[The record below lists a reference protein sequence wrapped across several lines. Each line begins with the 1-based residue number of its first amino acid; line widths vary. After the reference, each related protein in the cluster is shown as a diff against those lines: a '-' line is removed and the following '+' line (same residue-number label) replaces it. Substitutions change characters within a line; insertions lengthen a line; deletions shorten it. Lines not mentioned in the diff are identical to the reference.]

1 MIYIIFILS
10 CVFLGLGMWL
20 KPPLVQKKGGLKPVM
35 FYTSS
40 FIFLTLALL
49 VLYDWYYISEQVHF
63 VLLSASFLIS
73 LFLIPHRYSQN
84 RVILKIR
91 LRLLTTMSIITF
103 LILIFNIR
111 NSAFTAFNGKVFH
124 DDGGY
129 VLVKQAWTDP
139 NKKPERWYIYPDVY
153 RRNRIG
159 MIKKLTN
166 NSKIKIP
173 HEFYVEV
180 IWREVHIEV
189 KFKLHW
195 NNSTIFY
202 YGLGK

>member
-1 MIYIIFILS
+1 MIYSIFILS
-10 CVFLGLGMWL
+10 CVFLGLSVWL
-20 KPPLVQKKGGLKPVM
+20 KPPLVQKKGCLKQVM
-35 FYTSS
+35 FYTIS
-40 FIFLTLALL
+40 FIFLTLVLL

-91 LRLLTTMSIITF
+91 LRLLTTMSIIIF

-124 DDGGY
+124 DDGEY

-139 NKKPERWYIYPDVY
+139 NKKPDRWHIYPDVY
-153 RRNRIG
+153 KRNRLG

-166 NSKIKIP
+166 NGKIKIP
-173 HEFYVEV
+173 HKFYVEV
-180 IWREVHIEV
+180 KWREVHIEI
-189 KFKLHW
+189 KFKLQW
-195 NNSTIFY
+195 NSTIFY
-202 YGLGK
+202 YELGK